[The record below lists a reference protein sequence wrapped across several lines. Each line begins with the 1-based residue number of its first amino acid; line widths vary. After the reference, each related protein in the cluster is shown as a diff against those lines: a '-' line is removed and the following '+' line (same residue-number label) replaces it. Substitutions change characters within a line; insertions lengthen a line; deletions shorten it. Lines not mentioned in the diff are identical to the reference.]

1 MPIRT
6 LDASETALAGRRLDK
21 NIGDSSKG
29 LTLEGS
35 KTEQY
40 AGINLKTEF
49 SNGAQVMLG
58 GAFGL
63 TPDSRDAV
71 FRASVGWEF
80 E

>member
-1 MPIRT
+1 MG
-6 LDASETALAGRRLDK
+6 SEFFGGL
-21 NIGDSSKG
+21 GDSSKG

-35 KTEQY
+35 KTQQY

>member
-1 MPIRT
+1 MGAEFFGG
-6 LDASETALAGRRLDK
+6 L
-21 NIGDSSKG
+21 GDSSKG

-40 AGINLKTEF
+40 AGINLKSEF

-63 TPDSRDAV
+63 TRDSRDAV
-71 FRASVGWEF
+71 LRASVGWEF
-80 E
+80 D